1 MISIV
6 VVSYR
11 CSEVVQDCI
20 ASCGAQ
26 MRGSDEFILFENS
39 GDLSLKAHEQVN
51 PRISVHV
58 STENIG
64 YTRAVNACLQSARN
78 PWRLVLNPDVRLVEG
93 ALDTLRT
100 TLNTAPQRLHC
111 IELLDAPG
119 LRQNYYRRFP
129 SLRALGVMFFVPA
142 KFQVHFRSYRRYT
155 YHGEFQHRTSFEQPP
170 GAGLV
175 MPVGRN
181 LDEGYFLYGSDLQ
194 ICWDEVHS
202 TGEEIPLIAAQAI
215 HLRGK
220 GGTGEVADR
229 ARLRA
234 DSALG
239 FYRFFRRT
247 RPWKAVAWWMGFVC
261 GQLIAF
267 VFRGTS
273 SGHHVALRRFLRGQT
288 WER

>member
-20 ASCGAQ
+20 ASCLAE
-26 MRGSDEFILFENS
+26 MHDNDEVIVFENS
-39 GDLSLKAHEQVN
+39 GDVSLKAYEQVN

-64 YTRAVNACLQSARN
+64 FTRAVNACLQSAIN

-100 TLNTAPQRLHC
+100 TLQTAPQRIYC

-119 LRQNYYRRFP
+119 LRQSYYRRFP
-129 SLRALGVMFFVPA
+129 SLRGLIVMFFVPA
-142 KFQVHFRSYRRYT
+142 RFQVHFRSYRSYT

-175 MPVGRN
+175 LPVGRN
-181 LDEGYFLYGSDLQ
+181 LDERYFLYGSDLQ
-194 ICWDEVHS
+194 ICWDEWQ
-202 TGEEIPLIAAQAI
+202 TTREEIPLIAAQAI

-247 RPWKAVAWWMGFVC
+247 QPWKAVAWWMGFVC

-267 VFRGTS
+267 VLRGTS
-273 SGHHVALRRFLRGQT
+273 GGHDVALRRFLRGQT